1 MIYLFK
7 AGSLA
12 FSRFKH
18 INGVHHLTKPW
29 NYRHKKFQEK
39 YFISSLF
46 QKLVRVPVF
55 HWQLESSSKKK
66 KKKSPMQ
73 SSFFSNI
80 LKRHM
85 NTHNNVTV
93 FIILR
98 ISFHGQEKKIVSNHL
113 LWIKLFIPGVQS
125 NAPANAIPSCPKA
138 PALPG
143 QCQDTFSMVQH
154 NSNIII
160 NNSFLISAAI
170 YLVITET
177 ETHWALFSCKPTA

>member
-12 FSRFKH
+12 FSRYKH
-18 INGVHHLTKPW
+18 INGIHHLTKPW

-46 QKLVRVPVF
+46 QKPVRVPVF

-66 KKKSPMQ
+66 KKNESYAIFF
-73 SSFFSNI
+73 SFFSNI
-80 LKRHM
+80 LKRRM
-85 NTHNNVTV
+85 NTHNNVAV

-98 ISFHGQEKKIVSNHL
+98 ISFHGEEKKIVSNHL
-113 LWIKLFIPGVQS
+113 LWIKMFIPGIQS
-125 NAPANAIPSCPKA
+125 KAPTNAIPSCPKA

-143 QCQDTFSMVQH
+143 QCQDTFSMLQH
-154 NSNIII
+154 KSNIII
-160 NNSFLISAAI
+160 NNSFLNFCSNI
-170 YLVITET
+170 
-177 ETHWALFSCKPTA
+177 FSDNRKRDPLSTFLL